1 MKIIIA
7 ANQLMGHLNPLLAIG
22 RILVDEGHEVVGLC
36 GSTMRGKFEKI
47 GAQFQP
53 FPKDADQDLADL
65 AAVHPGFALMPP
77 GLDKAR
83 YSIERLFV
91 DTMLAQHAGL
101 KQVLEWFP
109 ADLIIGE
116 NLLMGLLPM
125 LLGPRADRPGVIMC
139 GTTYLLWHRQ
149 DGAPVLGG
157 MAPAETE
164 AERVQNYPA
173 SETYDLA
180 IEAPI
185 RRAVDA
191 RLAEI
196 GAYPLRRGVFDSLT
210 ALPDAYLQ
218 LTSPS
223 FEFPRDDLAA
233 NLHFIGPLPIVPN
246 QAPIP
251 SWAHE
256 LDGNR
261 KVVLVTQG
269 SVANYDFGQ
278 LIAPT
283 LAALAHEDDVLVVVT
298 GGGRSTSAIPGVI
311 PDNVR
316 LADYLPFEWLLP
328 KVDAFVTNGGY
339 GTVNQALSHGI
350 PLVTAGLT
358 EDKAD
363 VSARV
368 AWSGVG
374 IDLHTQEPTPAAL
387 RDAVRQ
393 VLDNSSYRNRAAALA
408 LEMKATDTRAV
419 LLKIVSAAAKPQGQ
433 GQAVYRKAA

>member
-7 ANQLMGHLNPLLAIG
+7 SNQFMGHLNPLLAIG
-22 RILVDEGHEVVGLC
+22 RILVGEGHDVVGLC
-36 GSTMRGKFEKI
+36 GSTMRGKFQAI
-47 GAQFQP
+47 GAGFQP
-53 FPKDADQDLADL
+53 FPEGADHDVSDM
-65 AAVHPGFALMPP
+65 AAAYPEFALMPP

-83 YSIERLFV
+83 FSLERLFV
-91 DTMLAQHAGL
+91 DPIPAQHKGL
-101 KQVLEWFP
+101 TELLERFP

-125 LLGPRADRPGVIMC
+125 LLGPRAKRPAVIIC

-149 DGAPVLGG
+149 DRAPIIGG
-157 MAPAETE
+157 FPPAETE
-164 AERVQNYPA
+164 DEAGLDHPAAEA
-173 SETYDLA
+173 FDLA
-180 IEAPI
+180 ITAPI

-191 RLAEI
+191 RLAEV
-196 GAYPLRRGVFDSLT
+196 GARPLPKGVFDSLT
-210 ALPDAYLQ
+210 DLPDAYLQ
-218 LTSPS
+218 LTTPH
-223 FEFPRDDLAA
+223 FEFPRNDLPK

-256 LDGNR
+256 LDGKR

-278 LIAPT
+278 LVAPT
-283 LAALAHEDDVLVVVT
+283 LAALAHEEDVLVVVT
-298 GGGRSTSAIPGVI
+298 GGGRSTSAIPGTI
-311 PDNVR
+311 PENAR
-316 LADYLPFEWLLP
+316 LADYLPFEWVLP

-339 GTVNQALSHGI
+339 GSVNQALSHGI

-363 VSARV
+363 VNARV

-374 IDLHTQEPTPAAL
+374 IDLQTHEPTPAAL
-387 RDAVRQ
+387 RDAVRR
-393 VLDNSSYRNRAAALA
+393 VLDTPDYRARAAALA
-408 LEMKATDTRAV
+408 NEMKAIDTKAK
-419 LLKIVSAAAKPQGQ
+419 LLKIITAVTVLRVSDKSREAA
-433 GQAVYRKAA
+433 

>member
-1 MKIIIA
+1 MKIILV

-22 RILVDEGHEVVGLC
+22 RILIDEGHDVVGIC
-36 GSTMRGKFEKI
+36 GSTMRTKFEKI
-47 GAQFQP
+47 GMEFRS
-53 FPKDADQDLADL
+53 FPEGADQDLSDL
-65 AAVHPGFALMPP
+65 AAIYPEFALMPP
-77 GLDKAR
+77 GLEKLR
-83 YSIERLFV
+83 FTVQRFFI
-91 DTMLAQHAGL
+91 DTMLAQHDGL
-101 KQVLEWFP
+101 KQVLKWFP

-116 NLLMGLLPM
+116 NMLMGLLPM
-125 LLGPRADRPGVIMC
+125 LLGPKAARPAVVMC

-157 MAPAETE
+157 FAPVETE
-164 AERVQNYPA
+164 ADRIQHDTA
-173 SETYDLA
+173 SEAFDRAVT
-180 IEAPI
+180 APM

-196 GAYPLRRGVFDSLT
+196 GVRPLSRGVFDSLT

-218 LTSPS
+218 LTAPS
-223 FEFPRDDLAA
+223 FEFPRDDLPE
-233 NLHFIGPLPIVPN
+233 NLHFIGPLPIVPK

-251 SWAHE
+251 SWADE
-256 LDGNR
+256 LDGSR

-269 SVANYDFGQ
+269 SVANYDFGH

-283 LAALAHEDDVLVVVT
+283 LAALAREDDVLVVVT
-298 GGGRSTSAIPGVI
+298 GGGRSTSAIPGAI

-339 GTVNQALSHGI
+339 GSVNQALSHGI

-368 AWSGVG
+368 SWSGVG
-374 IDLHTQEPTPAAL
+374 IDLQTQEPTPVAL
-387 RDAVRQ
+387 RQAVRQ
-393 VLDNSSYRNRAAALA
+393 VLDNPSYRNCAAALA
-408 LEMKATDTRAV
+408 REMKAIDTRET
-419 LLKIVSAAAKPQGQ
+419 LLKILSAAARPE
-433 GQAVYRKAA
+433 QAKEYERAA